1 MGRGSSLR
9 VGKNP
14 HVASDL
20 HVEELVL
27 ALTAAWR
34 LLGPRFLVRSV
45 LESARCT
52 AALGCG
58 VHVSVALPQVIESL
72 EARFMDNVIHLC
84 FAAAFG
90 RLHSVKMAFH
100 RGQALLFR

>member
-14 HVASDL
+14 HVASDRR
-20 HVEELVL
+20 ETAPL
-27 ALTAAWR
+27 ALSRMTARR
-34 LLGPRFLVRSV
+34 LESRFLVRSV

-58 VHVSVALPQVIESL
+58 VHVSVGLPQVIESL